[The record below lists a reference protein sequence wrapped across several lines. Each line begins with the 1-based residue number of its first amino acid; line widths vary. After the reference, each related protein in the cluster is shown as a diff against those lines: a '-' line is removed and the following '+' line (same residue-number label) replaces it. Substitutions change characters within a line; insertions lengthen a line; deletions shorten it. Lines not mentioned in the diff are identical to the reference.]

1 MNVVI
6 HYYCLVDVKDCD
18 ASSQTIGAYFEAK
31 IVRITKVRG
40 ACLVVGMYV
49 IQKSIRKISSV
60 RFALFRNTSSLNS
73 LEC

>member
-40 ACLVVGMYV
+40 ACLVVGMYA
-49 IQKSIRKISSV
+49 IQKS
-60 RFALFRNTSSLNS
+60 F
-73 LEC
+73 